1 MPDQHEIALTM
12 DLKASSDDSA
22 GTVTSSV
29 EIRRPG
35 LVPYQEAWDVQ
46 RALLAR
52 IVAEDAPET
61 LLLLEHPHTYT
72 LGRRGGR
79 EHLLATPEEL
89 AGRGAVVIE
98 SDRGGDITYHGPG
111 QIVGYPLLNLRRRT
125 GGDVHRY
132 LRALEEVLIGVL
144 AAYGLTGEREPEHTG
159 VWCGGAK
166 VAAIG
171 VRISRGI
178 TMHGFALNVNT
189 DLSYFNHIVPC
200 GIHDRP
206 VTSLEQLLGER
217 IPMDEVT
224 GEVERRFQSVFGPVR

>member
-1 MPDQHEIALTM
+1 M

-61 LLLLEHPHTYT
+61 LLLLEHPPTYT

-206 VTSLEQLLGER
+206 VTSLAKLLGEQ

-224 GEVERRFQSVFGPVR
+224 SEVERRFQSVFGPVR

>member
-1 MPDQHEIALTM
+1 
-12 DLKASSDDSA
+12 
-22 GTVTSSV
+22 
-29 EIRRPG
+29 
-35 LVPYQEAWDVQ
+35 
-46 RALLAR
+46 
-52 IVAEDAPET
+52 APET

-79 EHLLATPEEL
+79 EHLLVTPTDL
-89 AGRGAVVIE
+89 ARRGADVIE
-98 SDRGGDITYHGPG
+98 TDRGGDITYHGPG

-132 LRALEEVLIGVL
+132 LRAVEEVLIGVL
-144 AAYGLTGEREPEHTG
+144 AAYGITGERERAYTG

-189 DLSYFNHIVPC
+189 DLSYFDHIVPC
-200 GIHDRP
+200 GIHNRA
-206 VTSLEQLLGER
+206 VSSLAKLLGEQ
-217 IPMDEVT
+217 IPMNEVT
-224 GEVERRFQSVFGPVR
+224 GEIERRFEAVFGPVREKQ

>member
-1 MPDQHEIALTM
+1 M
-12 DLKASSDDSA
+12 
-22 GTVTSSV
+22 TSSV

-35 LVPYQEAWDVQ
+35 LVPYQEAWDEQ

-52 IVAEDAPET
+52 IVAGDAPET

-72 LGRRGGR
+72 LGRQGGR

-206 VTSLEQLLGER
+206 VTSLAKLLGEQ

-224 GEVERRFQSVFGPVR
+224 SEVERRFQSVFGPVR

>member
-1 MPDQHEIALTM
+1 
-12 DLKASSDDSA
+12 
-22 GTVTSSV
+22 
-29 EIRRPG
+29 
-35 LVPYQEAWDVQ
+35 VPYQEAWDVQ